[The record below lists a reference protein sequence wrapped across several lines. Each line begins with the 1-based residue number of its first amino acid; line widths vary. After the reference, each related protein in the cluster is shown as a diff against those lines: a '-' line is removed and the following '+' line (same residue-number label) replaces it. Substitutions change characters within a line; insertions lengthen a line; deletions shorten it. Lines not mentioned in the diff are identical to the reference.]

1 MTRFIVLCLAL
12 AAVVVAPTAA
22 FAQQST
28 SQAGPCKIAPKGKRT
43 ICPGGDLARR
53 DLKGANLVGA
63 DLRKANIAFADLT
76 GANLTG
82 ADLTGAFLP
91 AANLTKANLTR
102 VKFAGT
108 NITNTIF
115 KDTICPNGKA
125 ADYCAVP
132 LR

>member
-22 FAQQST
+22 FAQKST

-76 GANLTG
+76 GANLP
-82 ADLTGAFLP
+82 GAFLP